1 MTGGAYRG
9 LRRKGTRRRSGRTV
23 GTRLALVAVAAVASL
38 ATVAAMASVRHPD
51 AAGQLTPPRAQAAPP
66 GRVPGKPAFAPRTGH
81 PKARSQ
87 GGAHSPAAGRPHG
100 TTGRPGPA
108 TDSLVPASG
117 AYLGAYVQPASY
129 TSRGQVDAIVG
140 FERQLGRPLGLVH
153 VYHPWDSPFPSAAD
167 RHFVRSRKALLL
179 TWGGTPDTAAIIAG
193 GYDVLIRQRAEA
205 VKSLG
210 RPILME
216 FRHEMDRPNL
226 LWAMHSPAD
235 YIRAWDH
242 IRAIFAAAGA
252 TNASWVWCPT
262 AYGFT
267 VGRAQAFYPGNNE
280 VDWVC
285 ADAYSPSPSV
295 PLSVTAGPFLSW
307 AAHHPKPVIIG
318 EFGVGGN
325 PAGWP
330 AWLAGAGRLAKRDP
344 QIKAMDYFSGD
355 GTDSNGHPYAYA
367 MSSHAAA
374 IRAFAA
380 LLAEPHFGS
389 RVPGA

>member
-1 MTGGAYRG
+1 VTRRAHRGA
-9 LRRKGTRRRSGRTV
+9 RRKGTRRRSGRIAGPRIV
-23 GTRLALVAVAAVASL
+23 LGAVAAAASL
-38 ATVAAMASVRHPD
+38 AVIAAVLASVRHAD
-51 AAGQLTPPRAQAAPP
+51 AAGQETPRAEAGPTAGAPGQP
-66 GRVPGKPAFAPRTGH
+66 ARVRHGKASADGSATARQHGITTGH
-81 PKARSQ
+81 
-87 GGAHSPAAGRPHG
+87 GRR
-100 TTGRPGPA
+100 RPSN
-108 TDSLVPASG
+108 SLVPASG
-117 AYLGAYVQPASY
+117 SYLGAYVQPASY
-129 TSRGQVDAIVG
+129 TSAGQIDAIVG
-140 FERQLGRPLGLVH
+140 FERQLGRSLRLVH
-153 VYHPWDSPFPSAAD
+153 VYHPWDSPFPSDAD
-167 RHFVRSRKALLL
+167 QHFVRRRKALLL
-179 TWGGTPDTAAIIAG
+179 TWGGTPDTRAIIAG
-193 GYDVLIRQRAEA
+193 RYDALIRQRAAA
-205 VKSLG
+205 VKGLG

-235 YIRAWDH
+235 YIAAWDH

-285 ADAYSPSPSV
+285 ADAYSPSPTV
-295 PLSVTAGPFLSW
+295 PLSVTAGPFLRW

-330 AWLAGAGRLAKRDP
+330 AWLAGAGRLARQDP
-344 QIKAMDYFSGD
+344 QINAMDYFSGD
-355 GTDSNGHPYAYA
+355 GTDSNGHPYAYD

-374 IRAFAA
+374 VRAFAA

-389 RVPGA
+389 RVPRA

>member
-1 MTGGAYRG
+1 MTRRAHRGA
-9 LRRKGTRRRSGRTV
+9 RRKGTRRRSGLIA
-23 GTRLALVAVAAVASL
+23 GPRLVLAAVAAAASL
-38 ATVAAMASVRHPD
+38 AVVAAVLASVRHAD
-51 AAGQLTPPRAQAAPP
+51 AAGQQTPRAEAGPTAGAPGQPARVRHGKASADGSAAARQH
-66 GRVPGKPAFAPRTGH
+66 GITTGH
-81 PKARSQ
+81 
-87 GGAHSPAAGRPHG
+87 GRR
-100 TTGRPGPA
+100 RPSN
-108 TDSLVPASG
+108 SLVPASG

-129 TSRGQVDAIVG
+129 TSAGQIDAIVG
-140 FERQLGRPLGLVH
+140 FERQLGRSLGLVH

-167 RHFVRSRKALLL
+167 QHFVRRRKALLL
-179 TWGGTPDTAAIIAG
+179 TWGGTPDTRAIIAG
-193 GYDVLIRQRAEA
+193 RYDALIRQRAAA
-205 VKSLG
+205 VKGLG

-235 YIRAWDH
+235 YIAAWDH
-242 IRAIFAAAGA
+242 IRTIFAAAGA

-295 PLSVTAGPFLSW
+295 PLSVTAGPFLRW

-330 AWLAGAGRLAKRDP
+330 AWLAGAGRLARQDP

-374 IRAFAA
+374 VRAFAA

-389 RVPGA
+389 RVPRA

>member
-1 MTGGAYRG
+1 MTRRAHRGA
-9 LRRKGTRRRSGRTV
+9 RRKGTRRRSGRIAGPRIV
-23 GTRLALVAVAAVASL
+23 LGAVAAAASL
-38 ATVAAMASVRHPD
+38 AVIAAVLASVRHAD
-51 AAGQLTPPRAQAAPP
+51 AAGQETPRAEAGPTAGAPGQP
-66 GRVPGKPAFAPRTGH
+66 ARVRHGKASADGSATARQHGITTGH
-81 PKARSQ
+81 
-87 GGAHSPAAGRPHG
+87 GRR
-100 TTGRPGPA
+100 RPSN
-108 TDSLVPASG
+108 SLVPASG
-117 AYLGAYVQPASY
+117 SYLGAYVQPASY
-129 TSRGQVDAIVG
+129 TSAGQIDAIVG
-140 FERQLGRPLGLVH
+140 FERQLGRSLGLVH

-167 RHFVRSRKALLL
+167 QHFVRRRKALLL
-179 TWGGTPDTAAIIAG
+179 TWGGTPDTRAIIAG
-193 GYDVLIRQRAEA
+193 RYDALIRQRAAA
-205 VKSLG
+205 VKGLG

-235 YIRAWDH
+235 YIAAWDH
-242 IRAIFAAAGA
+242 IRTIFAAAGA

-295 PLSVTAGPFLSW
+295 PLSVTAGPFLRW

-330 AWLAGAGRLAKRDP
+330 AWLAGAGRLARQDP

-374 IRAFAA
+374 VRAFAA

-389 RVPGA
+389 RVPRA

>member
-1 MTGGAYRG
+1 MTRSAYRG
-9 LRRKGTRRRSGRTV
+9 TRRKGTRRRSGRTAGPGLV
-23 GTRLALVAVAAVASL
+23 LVAVAAVAGL
-38 ATVAAMASVRHPD
+38 ATVAAAMASARQAD
-51 AAGQLTPPRAQAAPP
+51 AAGQLTPRPRAEAAP
-66 GRVPGKPAFAPRTGH
+66 GRMPASPAVAPRAGH
-81 PKARSQ
+81 PKARS
-87 GGAHSPAAGRPHG
+87 PADGRPRG
-100 TTGRPGPA
+100 TTTGRPGPA

-129 TSRGQVDAIVG
+129 TSRGQIDAILG

-167 RHFVRSRKALLL
+167 QHFVRGRKVLLL

-193 GYDVLIRQRAEA
+193 RYDALIRQRAAA

-216 FRHEMDRPNL
+216 FQHEMDRPNL

-267 VGRAQAFYPGNNE
+267 VGRAQAFYPGNSE

-325 PAGWP
+325 PADWP
-330 AWLAGAGRLAKRDP
+330 AWLAGAGRLASQDP

-367 MSSHAAA
+367 MTGHAAA

-380 LLAEPHFGS
+380 LLAEPQFGS